1 MARRGRPPKVAN
13 LDEGLKKIIETMED
27 MVKKGEYP
35 AMSTLIETL
44 LNNFMLR
51 EQEAFLEDNPE
62 DYRNGFYF

>member
-35 AMSTLIETL
+35 AMTS
-44 LNNFMLR
+44 MPG
-51 EQEAFLEDNPE
+51 LE
-62 DYRNGFYF
+62 F